1 MTNLDRALKYISE
14 MFSCSA
20 TPTYE
25 DGLYVL
31 KNDSFGV
38 EFECQFW
45 FEDEDN
51 LKRAKVF
58 FAPFNHSVVFNEDT
72 TQDEALADVID
83 LIAVVLKE
91 NHKNPEILAWP
102 YNCNTYVLPPLLDL
116 FQNAGIQS
124 SKTEVLK
131 GEML

>member
-1 MTNLDRALKYISE
+1 MTNLDRAVKYVSE

-20 TPTYE
+20 VPFQE
-25 DGLYVL
+25 KGLYL
-31 KNDSFGV
+31 LRNDSFKV

-45 FEDEDN
+45 FEDEDH

-58 FAPFNHSVVFNEDT
+58 FAPFNHSVVFDEYAS
-72 TQDEALADVID
+72 QDEVLADVID
-83 LIAVVLKE
+83 LIAVVLKG

-116 FQNAGIQS
+116 FQNTGIQS
-124 SKTEVLK
+124 SKVTVLE
-131 GEML
+131 GTIL